1 MPNKYRATNALGI
14 QYNNLLC
21 YAGLLD
27 SGSLSREETMKVLIQ
42 LGEDPND
49 EANLHKIIDEIDLS
63 GDNEIDAEE
72 VRTFVCQRC

>member
-1 MPNKYRATNALGI
+1 
-14 QYNNLLC
+14 
-21 YAGLLD
+21 
-27 SGSLSREETMKVLIQ
+27 MKVLIR